1 MTWLIRL
8 YPPAWRRRY
17 GRELAELLATQP
29 ASFRTA
35 IDLVA
40 GAVDAWLNPQ
50 SSTTALAAESK
61 GEAAMIA
68 KMLQLRYTGNG
79 SDYTGA
85 DALKAAGVTIG
96 GTLAIVL
103 ALNWVMAH
111 YGKNDYLVAFR
122 VVSWVGPLVF
132 SKRYTVLKG
141 RSGRVQA
148 VLIGGPA
155 AIVTVIVVAAV
166 WLKNNSLFDNLI

>member
-17 GRELAELLATQP
+17 GRELAELLATEP

-35 IDLVA
+35 VDLVA

-50 SSTTALAAESK
+50 SSTAAMAAHPK
-61 GEAAMIA
+61 GEAMVP
-68 KMLQLRYTGNG
+68 KMLKLRCAGYG
-79 SDYTGA
+79 SDYTVG

-96 GTLAIVL
+96 GTLALVL
-103 ALNWVMAH
+103 ALTWAMAR
-111 YGKNDYLVAFR
+111 YGENPYLESLLL
-122 VVSWVGPLVF
+122 VSWLVPF
-132 SKRYTVLKG
+132 IFGQRYTDLKG

-148 VLIGGPA
+148 VLLGGPA
-155 AIVTVIVVAAV
+155 AIVIAIALASA
-166 WLKNNSLFDNLI
+166 WINN

>member
-1 MTWLIRL
+1 VTWLIRL
-8 YPPAWRRRY
+8 YPSAWRRRY

-50 SSTTALAAESK
+50 TSTAAMAADPK
-61 GEAAMIA
+61 GEAMVA
-68 KMLQLRYTGNG
+68 KMLKLRYTGNG
-79 SDYTGA
+79 SDYTRA
-85 DALKAAGVTIG
+85 DALKAGGVTIG
-96 GTLAIVL
+96 GTLALVL
-103 ALNWVMAH
+103 ALTWAMAR
-111 YGKNDYLVAFR
+111 YGKNDYLVAFLA
-122 VVSWVGPLVF
+122 VSWIVPLLF
-132 SKRYTVLKG
+132 SQRYTDLKG

-155 AIVTVIVVAAV
+155 AIVIAIVLGSV
-166 WLKNNSLFDNLI
+166 WLNNN